1 MLAIVSDLHLS
12 DGATSML
19 LGSSLTTVVVGMAAT
34 LLALALLVQVLQE
47 MWKYLFKTRASV
59 YSRVLTDFLG
69 PVAQRMMEPGVLP
82 EFTARGP
89 FQFLRLRPE
98 GMLLPLG
105 KDDLVVCLERV
116 STPWYR
122 RALRALRA
130 EVDVQ
135 QGTPRS
141 ASPVWLG
148 FMREL
153 VGAAE
158 GGPGAQ
164 SRLDLIGCFRELGAD
179 AAKPPD
185 PFDAA
190 RALQVF
196 RERFMP
202 HVLDAQRR
210 FGRLGE
216 LFDYQYKRRNTA
228 LTFAFGA
235 VIAFL
240 LGFPAQEV
248 YRRAAAMS
256 PEQAMALATSA
267 QALYRQMAETT
278 TTTARLPA
286 AGARPA
292 ATPPANDTTMRR
304 LQGQLD
310 TLLVLLNRRAT
321 SQTGGLDSLSVGYAK
336 FRAIPDWKGRFLYAF
351 GCLVTALLI
360 SFGAPFWNDLL
371 GALSMKNRPAPAPR
385 ADGPATTEV
394 AHA

>member
-1 MLAIVSDLHLS
+1 
-12 DGATSML
+12 
-19 LGSSLTTVVVGMAAT
+19 
-34 LLALALLVQVLQE
+34 
-47 MWKYLFKTRASV
+47 
-59 YSRVLTDFLG
+59 
-69 PVAQRMMEPGVLP
+69 MMEPGVLP

-105 KDDLVVCLERV
+105 KDDLVVSLERV
-116 STPWYR
+116 TTPWYR

-135 QGTPRS
+135 RGMPRS

-158 GGPGAQ
+158 GGPGDQ
-164 SRLDLIGCFRELGAD
+164 SRLDLISCFRELGAD
-179 AAKPPD
+179 SAKALD
-185 PFDAA
+185 AFDAA

-240 LGFPAQEV
+240 LGFPVQDV

-256 PEQAMALATSA
+256 PEQAMALASSA

-278 TTTARLPA
+278 TA
-286 AGARPA
+286 AVGGRPA
-292 ATPPANDTTMRR
+292 AEPRASDMTLRR
-304 LQGQLD
+304 LRGQLD

-321 SQTGGLDSLSVGYAK
+321 SQTGGQDSLSVGYPQ
-336 FRAIPDWKGRFLYAF
+336 FRAIPDWKGRFWYAF